1 VKKMPNFVTMMLIV
15 GSALAAA
22 PASSL
27 SITLQQCLNMATARY
42 NATIKD
48 CNKLGLW
55 ERLSCYQT
63 ARSNYYLDRNMCYK
77 SPLPVQPLPSPV
89 GKP

>member
-1 VKKMPNFVTMMLIV
+1 MLIV

-22 PASSL
+22 PASSMT
-27 SITLQQCLNMATARY
+27 ITLQQCLNMATARY

-63 ARSNYYLDRNMCYK
+63 ARSNYYLDRSMCYK
-77 SPLPVQPLPSPV
+77 SPLPVEPRAVPV